1 MTLDHPNPLRRN
13 KSPQCRPRIDE
24 PYRSSRPAETLV
36 ILGPEVLLEGV
47 QHSEGAGKTRNSDQE
62 TQESSDGRSQP
73 QLVVVVGLGHLL
85 QEVVPRKDAEDEAAA
100 GLVCL
105 VRTCNAFR
113 KD

>member
-1 MTLDHPNPLRRN
+1 MTLDRPNPLRRN
-13 KSPQCRPRIDE
+13 KSPQCRP
-24 PYRSSRPAETLV
+24 PTETLV

-105 VRTCNAFR
+105 VRA
-113 KD
+113 